1 MQEKPPVRM
10 LQQDEAPVDY
20 QYVPSVSEGR
30 RREQEQKIHR
40 EPFAPV
46 VRHRAEPENHG
57 TLVGYGRR
65 AVSDSPRG
73 RESIPD
79 HLPSMQDGPTPAQSV
94 ALPEDY
100 GIPDNPFDPPAE
112 TQQPRRRSRVQSM
125 PEPQAVPQPQAAP
138 AFPPAPVMPA
148 NATSVLSPGTGART
162 AMPVMTA
169 EDGSQFQAPG
179 HADVPDWLRVAQ
191 QNNMPLH
198 RPHAPRV
205 QAAPRQTED
214 AVMTDALGRPLRNRH
229 HIAQAAVS
237 RQPASV
243 SSQYAE
249 AGYPEELLS
258 AQRRMEAEDAA
269 RPVRRRHGAQY
280 AVAPVYEQERMQPSA
295 ARPSSY
301 PQPRQQYQQSA
312 PQPMPEETMARG
324 YHRPRPA
331 QPEAYQVENEEYEEQ
346 RSEAAGILARI
357 PWLGIAAFV
366 SVLCAVVLWI
376 MQSTYQGQTQQ
387 VLDER
392 AAQELSIRQ
401 SHPLPTE
408 YQALIY
414 EKAVKYNLDP
424 AFVAAIMLNESSFRP
439 EATAASTG
447 ARGLMQMMDETAEWI
462 YGKLD
467 MTGGYD
473 FDDMYNPQINA
484 EFGCWYLNYLSGQF
498 YGDPILVAAAFHAGQ
513 GEVRNWLNTSEYSR
527 DGRSIRLEEMI
538 DGRTKQYV
546 RRVLDDFAA
555 YKRLYYGG

>member
-1 MQEKPPVRM
+1 MQEKPSVRM

-40 EPFAPV
+40 DPRAAGPV
-46 VRHRAEPENHG
+46 VRHRAEPEDHG
-57 TLVGYGRR
+57 TLVGYGRST
-65 AVSDSPRG
+65 AAESPRG

-79 HLPSMQDGPTPAQSV
+79 HLPSMADGPVPAQRV

-112 TQQPRRRSRVQSM
+112 TQRPRRRSRVQAAPESV
-125 PEPQAVPQPQAAP
+125 PEPAPAAP
-138 AFPPAPVMPA
+138 S

-169 EDGSQFQAPG
+169 QDGSQFQAPG
-179 HADVPDWLRVAQ
+179 HAEVPDWLRVAQ
-191 QNNMPLH
+191 QNNMPLN
-198 RPHAPRV
+198 RPQAPRV

-214 AVMTDALGRPLRNRH
+214 TPVMTDALGRPLRNRH
-229 HIAQAAVS
+229 NIAQAMS
-237 RQPASV
+237 GRQPASF
-243 SSQYAE
+243 SDRYAE
-249 AGYPEELLS
+249 AGYPEDLLS

-280 AVAPVYEQERMQPSA
+280 AVAPVYEQERPQPSA
-295 ARPSSY
+295 ARPASY
-301 PQPRQQYQQSA
+301 PMPRPQYQQPG
-312 PQPMPEETMARG
+312 PQPSADDVMVRG
-324 YHRPRPA
+324 YHRPRQAEPD
-331 QPEAYQVENEEYEEQ
+331 AYQLENEEYEEE
-346 RSEAAGILARI
+346 RSEAAGLLARI
-357 PWLGIAAFV
+357 PWLGIAAFMA
-366 SVLCAVVLWI
+366 VLCAVILWI
-376 MQSTYQGQTQQ
+376 LQSVWQGETQQ
-387 VLDER
+387 VLDAR
-392 AAQELSIRQ
+392 AAQEISIREA
-401 SHPLPTE
+401 HPLPSE

-414 EKAVKYNLDP
+414 EKAGKYNLHP

-467 MTGGYD
+467 LTGGYD

-484 EFGCWYLNYLSGQF
+484 EFGCWYLNYLSEQF

-513 GEVRNWLNTSEYSR
+513 GEVRNWLNSSEYSR
-527 DGRSIRLEEMI
+527 DGRSIRLEDMI

-546 RRVLDDFAA
+546 RRVLDDYAA